1 MVKCRNCKRLITA
14 YSGKVAKGKLFE
26 KEFRKC
32 WVKGIVLGYY
42 EVREERECE
51 AFFGKEVLGGPGR
64 I

>member
-1 MVKCRNCKRLITA
+1 MLDCKRLITA

-42 EVREERECE
+42 EIREERM
-51 AFFGKEVLGGPGR
+51 
-64 I
+64 